1 MVSSKGH
8 FGVLFQNYVL
18 KHRYGVSY
26 PQKYNGVYDL
36 VDKLNVLSNRNVS
49 IKASKTNTIYC
60 SSVLNFLN
68 SNNLELVVINYKLV
82 SGNRAIVKQYYLFS
96 NLDSFFINLRKII
109 DFTKLSEL
117 GLFLNTIKS
126 PFTLEERKKASFLA
140 KKVVISEYCGFRLA
154 IKFSTTNK
162 RIQCTLKLDSLCKQV
177 NYECLSLCKDL
188 L

>member
-1 MVSSKGH
+1 M
-8 FGVLFQNYVL
+8 
-18 KHRYGVSY
+18 
-26 PQKYNGVYDL
+26 
-36 VDKLNVLSNRNVS
+36 
-49 IKASKTNTIYC
+49 
-60 SSVLNFLN
+60 
-68 SNNLELVVINYKLV
+68 ELVVINYKLV

-177 NYECLSLCKDL
+177 NYECLSLCKDPL
-188 L
+188 